1 MPCKDSSLRM
11 HTLNRV
17 RPSLV
22 TFFFCQVFAML
33 ISFHSIRLSSNP
45 RWNTHPTITATS
57 SIIIN
62 ILSLLARLPL
72 THHRL
77 GTPLQCSPPFLVPF
91 FWPWP
96 CYATFPITYLEYLC
110 ATNVMEHVL
119 LTFVRWQDAS
129 SSNLS
134 GSLGGPASTASLG
147 VPMQLKK
154 GLDSQL
160 PRHAPVHMRTTL
172 IA

>member
-1 MPCKDSSLRM
+1 
-11 HTLNRV
+11 
-17 RPSLV
+17 
-22 TFFFCQVFAML
+22 ML
-33 ISFHSIRLSSNP
+33 
-45 RWNTHPTITATS
+45 
-57 SIIIN
+57 
-62 ILSLLARLPL
+62 
-72 THHRL
+72 
-77 GTPLQCSPPFLVPF
+77 SPPFGPLLFDLGPAVLPF
-91 FWPWP
+91 Q
-96 CYATFPITYLEYLC
+96 ITYLEYLC